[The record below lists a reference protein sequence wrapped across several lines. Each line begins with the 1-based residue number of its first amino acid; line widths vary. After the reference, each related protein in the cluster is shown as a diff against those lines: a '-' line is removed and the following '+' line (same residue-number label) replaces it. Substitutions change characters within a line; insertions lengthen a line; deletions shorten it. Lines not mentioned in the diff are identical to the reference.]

1 MIVIWTVLLY
11 IKKEKKGETK
21 MYLVNVYDHDVSFI
35 TNSYI
40 EAFEEAKKLRIM
52 YSSDVFIDDET
63 TGETIEHLYAI

>member
-1 MIVIWTVLLY
+1 
-11 IKKEKKGETK
+11 